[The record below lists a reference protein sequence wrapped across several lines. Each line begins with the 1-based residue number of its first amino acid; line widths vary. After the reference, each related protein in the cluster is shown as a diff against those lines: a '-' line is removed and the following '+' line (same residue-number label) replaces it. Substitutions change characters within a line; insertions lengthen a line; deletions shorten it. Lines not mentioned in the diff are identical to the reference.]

1 MPRVTWRTGVRSVWS
16 VTARHYPRDG
26 HHAGMQ
32 TEAAVSRSGAPHPR
46 IETIELEP
54 PQEGEILV
62 RVAACGV
69 CHTDIAVH
77 GGDGPKPIVLGHE
90 GAGVVEEVGA
100 GVTTLVPGDHVVLSA
115 AAHCGRCASCRRGA
129 YPYCAEARE
138 RNFGGLRPD
147 GSSGASQHGELI
159 HAHFFGQSSFARHAL
174 AQERSAVR
182 VPDDL
187 PLALLAPLGCGVPTG
202 AGSVLFTFGLR
213 AGQTIAVFGTG
224 SVGLAAVM
232 AARVAGA
239 SRIVAVDVVG
249 SRLEVAL
256 ELGAT
261 HAIDARAGDP
271 VGAVRDATGGGADFT
286 FNTTRSPTVYDWML
300 ASLAAQGVAG
310 FVGPPREDW
319 SPDLGAMMLG
329 GRSVTGIVQG
339 GVAADVIVPLLID
352 LHRQGRFPFD
362 RLIAEY
368 AFERIADAFDDSE
381 HGAAIKPVLLMQY

>member
-1 MPRVTWRTGVRSVWS
+1 
-16 VTARHYPRDG
+16 
-26 HHAGMQ
+26 MQ
-32 TEAAVSRSGAPHPR
+32 TEAAVSRDGAPHPQ
-46 IETIELEP
+46 IETIELDR
-54 PQEGEILV
+54 PQAGEILV

-69 CHTDIAVH
+69 CHTDLVVH
-77 GGDGPKPIVLGHE
+77 AGDGPKPIVLGHE
-90 GAGVVEEVGA
+90 GAGVVEDVGA
-100 GVTTLVPGDHVVLSA
+100 GVTTLAAGDHVVLSA
-115 AAHCGRCASCRRGA
+115 AAHCGRCAACRRGA

-147 GSSGASQHGELI
+147 GTSGASQEGERI

-213 AGQTIAVFGTG
+213 PGQTIAVFGTG
-224 SVGLAAVM
+224 SVGLGAVM
-232 AARVAGA
+232 AARLAGA
-239 SRIVAVDVVG
+239 SRIVAVDVVA
-249 SRLEVAL
+249 SRLDLAL

-261 HAIDARAGDP
+261 HAVDARAGDP
-271 VGAVRDATGGGADFT
+271 IGAIRGATGDGADFT

-300 ASLAAQGVAG
+300 ASLAAQGTAG
-310 FVGPPREDW
+310 FVGPPQEGW
-319 SPDLGAMMLG
+319 SPDLATMMLG

-352 LHRQGRFPFD
+352 LHRQGRFPLQ
-362 RLIAEY
+362 RLITEY
-368 AFERIADAFDDSE
+368 TFERIADAFEDSE
-381 HGAAIKPVLLMQY
+381 HGTAIKPVLRMDA